1 MRVRWGLRGKLLASY
16 GLVIAVAVGAT
27 GLAARW
33 LWVRHTGELS
43 HQAAMSGTMT
53 IVHFAD
59 ALDRALLGA
68 GLAAFAVA
76 VLLGLLLSG
85 LISAPLRQMTVA
97 ARRLAAGDYEQR
109 VTVRSDDEVGELAAA
124 FNEMAAG
131 LARVEQMRREL
142 VANVAHELRT
152 PLTSIEG
159 YMEALLD
166 GVFPADE
173 ATFRRVQREA
183 ARLRRLVED
192 LTELARVE
200 SPEFRLER
208 RPVLLDQVVREAVAQ
223 FQPRFAEKTVAL
235 QAHLPPEPVTVL
247 GDADRLNQV
256 LVNLLAN
263 ALQFTPEGGQVEVV
277 LQEEDR
283 VARLAVRDT
292 GCGIAPEDLPHIFER
307 FYRGDRSRA
316 RTTGGAGIGLTIVK
330 HIVERHGGTI
340 SVESQVGEGSTFQVV
355 LPANS

>member
-131 LARVEQMRREL
+131 LAQVEQMRREL
-142 VANVAHELRT
+142 VANVAHELRP

-183 ARLRRLVED
+183 ARLRRLVDD
-192 LTELARVE
+192 LTALSQLEAADR
-200 SPEFRLER
+200 PLER
-208 RPVLLDQVVREAVAQ
+208 QAVGLDRLVEETTARLRPQFVEKGVELTVHLPGRPV
-223 FQPRFAEKTVAL
+223 T
-235 QAHLPPEPVTVL
+235 TM
-247 GDADRLNQV
+247 GDEDRLSQV

-263 ALQFTPEGGQVEVV
+263 ALQFTSPGGQVEVV
-277 LQEEDR
+277 LRSEDGT
-283 VARLAVRDT
+283 ARLAMADT

-330 HIVERHGGTI
+330 HIVERHGGT
-340 SVESQVGEGSTFQVV
+340 VAVQSQVGEGSTFEVV